1 LSSRRDSF
9 EALQVLE
16 FASFTVV
23 LEAPTQEAA
32 MEWQQAM
39 DVVLEQVV
47 PTLRSAPSS
56 SRTSDST
63 LAFSSTDEAQR
74 SAATLSL
81 SGQGSGRGLA
91 S

>member
-1 LSSRRDSF
+1 M
-9 EALQVLE
+9 LE
-16 FASFTVV
+16 FVSFTIV
-23 LEAPTQEAA
+23 LEAPTPEAA

-56 SRTSDST
+56 FHTSDST
-63 LAFSSTDEAQR
+63 VAFSSTDEAQR

-81 SGQGSGRGLA
+81 SEKGGGRGLA